1 MDRSSPGAAGRGS
14 PHGSASASCAALRP
28 DSSVGTAVLTKDD
41 AVSPKP
47 VSLRPA
53 LTRRAAVVAGSA
65 AAAALFATVPA
76 APAATPA
83 APPASPTVTVS
94 TAVVPLAA
102 RSATI
107 TLNPQAVAAA
117 APAAVRKSAMQ
128 KALGKIGSPYRYGAA
143 GPNAFDC
150 SGLVMSAFKKAGVTL
165 PRTSSAQSKV
175 GTAVSR
181 DQLRPGDLVFFYSPV
196 SHVGIYIGGGR
207 MVHASTSGEPVQI
220 SSIGNREFH
229 NARRV

>member
-1 MDRSSPGAAGRGS
+1 MDRSSTGASGTGS
-14 PHGSASASCAALRP
+14 PHGSASASCAALRS

-76 APAATPA
+76 APAAAPA
-83 APPASPTVTVS
+83 PPPASPTVTVS

-107 TLNPQAVAAA
+107 TLDPQAVAAA
-117 APAAVRKSAMQ
+117 APAAARRSAMQ
-128 KALGKIGSPYRYGAA
+128 KALGKVGSPYRYGAA

-150 SGLVMSAFKKAGVTL
+150 SGLVTWAFKSSGKSL
-165 PRTSSAQSKV
+165 PRTSSQLSRVGAPVSKS
-175 GTAVSR
+175 AL
-181 DQLRPGDLVFFYSPV
+181 QPGDLVFFYKPV
-196 SHVGIYIGGGR
+196 SHVGIYIGNGKV
-207 MVHASTSGEPVQI
+207 VHASNRKSPVKV
-220 SSIGNREFH
+220 SDIGRMPFNS
-229 NARRV
+229 ARRV